1 MAVPKLKPDLEVLRE
16 ALPAGLAG
24 RVQSARQLL
33 RPGESRDREPPMPS
47 GWPELD
53 RLLAGGLE
61 RGVLTELVGGPSSG
75 RFSLVLRLVVRATA
89 LGETAALVDLG
100 GHLEPETVSRCGGD
114 PERLLWVLPQ
124 DVRRAQDAAERLLA
138 CGIPLV
144 ALDLGSPPVPGG
156 RGKEG
161 AWVRLAR
168 AARDRRAAFLLAS
181 PYRASGTAAG
191 VVLEVHRERA
201 RWQGSS
207 GSSGSFAPGRLLAGL
222 DVRLSVEKSRLQAP
236 SGPPRSERLSLRVQ
250 Q

>member
-1 MAVPKLKPDLEVLRE
+1 MALPRLKPDLEVLRE
-16 ALPAGLAG
+16 ALPADLAG
-24 RVQSARQLL
+24 RVQSARELIRTPEQ
-33 RPGESRDREPPMPS
+33 RRREPPLTS

-61 RGVLTELVGGPSSG
+61 RGVLTELVGGLSSG
-75 RFSLVLRLVVRATA
+75 RFSLVLRLLARTTA
-89 LGETAALVDLG
+89 LGEAAALVDLG
-100 GHLEPETVSRCGGD
+100 GHLEPETVRRSGGD

-144 ALDLGSPPVPGG
+144 VVDLGSPPVPGG

-191 VVLEVHRERA
+191 VVLDAHKERA
-201 RWQGSS
+201 RWQGNAGPS
-207 GSSGSFAPGRLLAGL
+207 RLLAGL
-222 DVRLSVEKSRLQAP
+222 DVSVCVEKSRSQPP
-236 SGPPRSERLSLRVQ
+236 SGAPRRERLSLQVRQ
-250 Q
+250 